1 MGDMSKLDQY
11 FRQSTSLLKSRYER
25 AAQIEHPLTK
35 GTAREIFIRNFLEDI
50 YPNKYIFGD
59 GEIIDSQDGISNQAD
74 VVIYDEKFPVLEY
87 GPSKHFL
94 VEGVLAHI
102 EVKSNLSG
110 NLNDAL
116 SKSKS
121 VKNLSIPVSPMDGP
135 QPRDVIPD
143 VWDMM
148 TPGPVD
154 MDHDELPEEYSVNHE
169 KRMLHHTIDS
179 WISRLEHNR
188 MRHNM
193 GEIPPQTYSAIF
205 AYDGPKP
212 STFKENF
219 MDYYD
224 ADTDE
229 REIVDFVC
237 VLDEYIMQKDSDDVI
252 QFVKTD
258 EDSLLWFFVSL
269 AQAFIIHSMS
279 RPVFS
284 RYLPDREH
292 PQF

>member
-1 MGDMSKLDQY
+1 MSKLDEY
-11 FRQSTSLLKSRYER
+11 FHHSTNLLKSRYER

-110 NLNDAL
+110 SLDGAL
-116 SKSKS
+116 SKTKS
-121 VKNLSIPVSPMDGP
+121 VKELSIPAAPMDGP
-135 QPRDVIPD
+135 QPRNVVPNA
-143 VWDMM
+143 WDMI
-148 TPGPVD
+148 TPGPTWMDDEDLPD
-154 MDHDELPEEYSVNHE
+154 MPDIPHE
-169 KRMLHHTIDS
+169 KQMIHHTIERYLD
-179 WISRLEHNR
+179 RLEHNR
-188 MRHNM
+188 MMNDISGM
-193 GEIPPQTYSAIF
+193 PPQTYSAIF
-205 AYDGPKP
+205 AYEGPQP
-212 STFKENF
+212 STFKDNF
-219 MDYYD
+219 MDHYD
-224 ADTDE
+224 ADTNE

-284 RYLPDREH
+284 GYLPDREH